1 MKKNLITANADIW
14 CFVSSLIL
22 SGLFALGVNQLK
34 AEYIYEANQDLFN
47 LTNLTGTTNFNTGDD
62 QLAGAFNLDFT
73 FTLYGEDFTSARMA
87 TNGCLHF
94 GLGTGNVNYNN
105 YCGDYTPDP
114 LPHTNYTLYPFYTD
128 LIRDGGSKMLAK
140 NFNDK
145 AVFGWYNMKEYGRNN
160 TDNSFE
166 VILWTNDTFEY
177 RYGGLNITN
186 HDVLI
191 GEQGSSSQ
199 TYTYLFHD
207 ECNTGTTNVA
217 GTCVNTNWNGTASN
231 TLLENGGS
239 LYGEGSGNSIDCS
252 DPLNNSSCAGYAAA
266 YLTQQCNLDS
276 LHSTSCP
283 LYWEAYDDQQCDED
297 PQYAPFCAGY
307 TQEASVAFFDDTNV
321 DYGYGEEFDYGY
333 EDEYTTDSYGITQ
346 EFAWEDD
353 YGYRED
359 IWFEEEYAW
368 AEEEIWFEEELLW
381 EDPFV
386 ETIDFVE
393 YLDAFDYEEEFVF
406 YEEQYT
412 PIQHLDIFDAE
423 ELTELYEFETIIRE
437 ELPYEEEENYLAF
450 EDFEELEEWFEEEM
464 EEIQEEHEGSEEE
477 VEELY
482 AEAEEEIF
490 EEEAVEEIYE
500 DLEEEWIA
508 ETEEEIFQDESEEI
522 ESVGLLAETEGSS
535 MNMETALSVVAST
548 VQAAANS
555 VSGTTAGTSV
565 HATGN
570 TRASGGASSYGGSSS
585 GGSGMTGALASSSSG
600 GGFSTS
606 SSPSISDQIT
616 AASVQT
622 NTILSMSG
630 DTGSVSNVTT
640 TSSPMPTTEIS
651 VEVSVVDTQ
660 VQDMQGQI
668 DTAISEVS
676 TTSEADQVA
685 DQIVAQNLKE
695 QQEQVQSS
703 QDTTGEYGDQS
714 VFVAYLGYNA
724 GFTDYYGRD
733 IPNQTNWY
741 EPKSIYTD
749 VTLDD
754 NINAFYQ
761 LAGDS
766 LNTLTEMKRLQPNL
780 RDGVF

>member
-1 MKKNLITANADIW
+1 M
-14 CFVSSLIL
+14 
-22 SGLFALGVNQLK
+22 
-34 AEYIYEANQDLFN
+34 
-47 LTNLTGTTNFNTGDD
+47 
-62 QLAGAFNLDFT
+62 
-73 FTLYGEDFTSARMA
+73 
-87 TNGCLHF
+87 
-94 GLGTGNVNYNN
+94 
-105 YCGDYTPDP
+105 
-114 LPHTNYTLYPFYTD
+114 
-128 LIRDGGSKMLAK
+128 
-140 NFNDK
+140 
-145 AVFGWYNMKEYGRNN
+145 
-160 TDNSFE
+160 
-166 VILWTNDTFEY
+166 
-177 RYGGLNITN
+177 
-186 HDVLI
+186 
-191 GEQGSSSQ
+191 
-199 TYTYLFHD
+199 
-207 ECNTGTTNVA
+207 
-217 GTCVNTNWNGTASN
+217 
-231 TLLENGGS
+231 
-239 LYGEGSGNSIDCS
+239 
-252 DPLNNSSCAGYAAA
+252 
-266 YLTQQCNLDS
+266 
-276 LHSTSCP
+276 
-283 LYWEAYDDQQCDED
+283 
-297 PQYAPFCAGY
+297 
-307 TQEASVAFFDDTNV
+307 
-321 DYGYGEEFDYGY
+321 
-333 EDEYTTDSYGITQ
+333 
-346 EFAWEDD
+346 
-353 YGYRED
+353 
-359 IWFEEEYAW
+359 
-368 AEEEIWFEEELLW
+368 
-381 EDPFV
+381 
-386 ETIDFVE
+386 
-393 YLDAFDYEEEFVF
+393 
-406 YEEQYT
+406 
-412 PIQHLDIFDAE
+412 
-423 ELTELYEFETIIRE
+423 
-437 ELPYEEEENYLAF
+437 AF

-766 LNTLTEMKRLQPNL
+766 LNTLTEMKRLQPTL

>member
-1 MKKNLITANADIW
+1 MNK
-14 CFVSSLIL
+14 VSIVCATVLSLAA
-22 SGLFALGVNQLK
+22 LFFAAKGNSAYV
-34 AEYIYEANQDLFN
+34 YEADQDLFN
-47 LTNLTGTTNFNTGDD
+47 LTSLTGTTNFNTGDD
-62 QLAGAFNLDFT
+62 QLSGAFNLDFT

-140 NFNDK
+140 NFTDK
-145 AVFGWYNMKEYGRNN
+145 AVFGWYDMKEYGRNN

-166 VILWTNDTFEY
+166 VILWPNDTFEY
-177 RYGGLNITN
+177 RYGDLNITN

-191 GEQGSSSQ
+191 GEQGSA
-199 TYTYLFHD
+199 TEIYTYLFHD
-207 ECNTGTTNVA
+207 ECNTGTTNVS

-231 TLLENGGS
+231 TLLEDGGS
-239 LYGEGSGNSIDCS
+239 LYGEGSGNAIDCS
-252 DPLNNSSCAGYAAA
+252 DPLNNASCPGYAAA
-266 YLTQQCNLDS
+266 YLTQQCGLDS

-283 LYWEAYDDQQCDED
+283 LYWEAYDDQQCEED

-321 DYGYGEEFDYGY
+321 DYGYEEEFDYGY
-333 EDEYTTDSYGITQ
+333 EDEHTNDSYGITE
-346 EFAWEDD
+346 EFVWEDD
-353 YGYRED
+353 YGYEED
-359 IWFEEEYAW
+359 IWFEEEYVW
-368 AEEEIWFEEELLW
+368 VEEEIWFEEEISW
-381 EDPFV
+381 EDPYV

-393 YLDAFDYEEEFVF
+393 YLDTFDYEEEFVF
-406 YEEQYT
+406 YEEQYE
-412 PIQHLDIFDAE
+412 PIQHLEIFDAE
-423 ELTELYEFETIIRE
+423 DLTELYEFETIIRE

-477 VEELY
+477 TEELY

-500 DLEEEWIA
+500 ELEEEWVA
-508 ETEEEIFQDESEEI
+508 EAEEEVLQEESEER
-522 ESVGLLAETEGSS
+522 ETVGLLVGREEGSS
-535 MNMETALSVVAST
+535 MNMETALNVVAST

-570 TRASGGASSYGGSSS
+570 TRASGGASSSYGGSSS
-585 GGSGMTGALASSSSG
+585 GSGGSGVSGAVASSSSG
-600 GGFSTS
+600 SSFSTS
-606 SSPSISDQIT
+606 SSPSISDQFT

-622 NTILSMSG
+622 NTILSMSA

-640 TSSPMPTTEIS
+640 TSSPMPTTEVS
-651 VEVSVVDTQ
+651 VEVATVETQ

-668 DTAISEVS
+668 DTAMSEVS
-676 TTSEADQVA
+676 TPSEADQVA
-685 DQIVAQNLKE
+685 DQIVAQNLQE
-695 QQEQVQSS
+695 QQEQVQAS
-703 QDTTGEYGDQS
+703 QEETGEYGDQS

-733 IPNQTNWY
+733 IPKQDNWY
-741 EPKSIYTD
+741 EPRAIYAD
-749 VTLDD
+749 VTIQD
-754 NINAFYQ
+754 NVNAFYR

-766 LNTLTEMKRLQPNL
+766 LNTLTEMRSLQPTL
-780 RDGVF
+780 

>member
-1 MKKNLITANADIW
+1 MNKVSIICATA
-14 CFVSSLIL
+14 L
-22 SGLFALGVNQLK
+22 SIAALFFAAKGNSAYV
-34 AEYIYEANQDLFN
+34 YEADQDLFN
-47 LTNLTGTTNFNTGDD
+47 LTSLTGTTNFNTGDD

-94 GLGTGNVNYNN
+94 GLGTGNINYNN

-140 NFNDK
+140 NFTDK

-166 VILWTNDTFEY
+166 VILWPNDTFEY
-177 RYGGLNITN
+177 RYGDLNITN

-191 GEQGSSSQ
+191 GEQGSA
-199 TYTYLFHD
+199 TEIYTYLFHD

-231 TLLENGGS
+231 TLLEDGGS
-239 LYGEGSGNSIDCS
+239 LYGEGSGNAIDCS
-252 DPLNNSSCAGYAAA
+252 DPLNNSSCSGYAAA
-266 YLTQQCNLDS
+266 YLAQQCGINA

-283 LYWEAYDDQQCDED
+283 LYWEAYDDQQCEED

-307 TQEASVAFFDDTNV
+307 TQEASVAYYIEEEF
-321 DYGYGEEFDYGY
+321 DYGYEEEFDYGY
-333 EDEYTTDSYGITQ
+333 EDEHTTDSYGITE
-346 EFAWEDD
+346 EFVWEDD
-353 YGYRED
+353 YGYEED
-359 IWFEEEYAW
+359 IWFEEDYAW
-368 AEEEIWFEEELLW
+368 VEEEIWFEEELLW
-381 EDPFV
+381 EDPYI
-386 ETIDFVE
+386 ETIDFIE
-393 YLDAFDYEEEFVF
+393 YIETYDYEEEFVF
-406 YEEQYT
+406 YEEQYE
-412 PIQHLDIFDAE
+412 PIQHLEIFDAE
-423 ELTELYEFETIIRE
+423 DLTELYEFETIIRE
-437 ELPYEEEENYLAF
+437 ELPYDEEENYLAF

-500 DLEEEWIA
+500 ELEEEWVA
-508 ETEEEIFQDESEEI
+508 EAEEEALLEESEEADV
-522 ESVGLLAETEGSS
+522 VGLLVDREEGSS
-535 MNMETALSVVAST
+535 MNMETALNVVAST

-570 TRASGGASSYGGSSS
+570 TRASGGASSSYGGSSS
-585 GGSGMTGALASSSSG
+585 GSGGSGVSGAVASSSSG
-600 GGFSTS
+600 SSFSTS
-606 SSPSISDQIT
+606 SSPSISDQFT

-622 NTILSMSG
+622 NTILSMSA
-630 DTGSVSNVTT
+630 DTGSVSNVST
-640 TSSPMPTTEIS
+640 TSSPMPTTEVS
-651 VEVSVVDTQ
+651 VEVATVETQ

-668 DTAISEVS
+668 DTAMSEVS
-676 TTSEADQVA
+676 TPSEADQVA
-685 DQIVAQNLKE
+685 DQIVAQNLQE
-695 QQEQVQSS
+695 QQEQAQAS
-703 QDTTGEYGDQS
+703 QEATGEYGDQS

-733 IPNQTNWY
+733 IPKQTNWY
-741 EPKSIYTD
+741 EPRAIYTD
-749 VTLDD
+749 VKIDD